1 MCALRTVHSLAPT
14 HSPTVSPMSLLR
26 TLAAALARTLARAA
40 TAARHTT
47 TRPAADA
54 TDGYEA
60 WLAES
65 FPEVR

>member
-1 MCALRTVHSLAPT
+1 
-14 HSPTVSPMSLLR
+14 MSLLR